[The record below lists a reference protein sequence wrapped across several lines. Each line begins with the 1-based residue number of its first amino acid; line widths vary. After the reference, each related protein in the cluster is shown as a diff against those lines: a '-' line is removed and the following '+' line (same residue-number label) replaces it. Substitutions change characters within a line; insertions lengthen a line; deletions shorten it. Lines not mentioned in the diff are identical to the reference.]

1 MEKTYIVKFS
11 FFGISKKIGFTV
23 PSDAV
28 VNKETVLKYIQNR
41 IKIDSIS
48 EEIYTDEEIKEE
60 REAQNE
66 INKASKLF
74 NEFFGNTF
82 KY

>member
-11 FFGISKKIGFTV
+11 FFGISKKIRFTV

-48 EEIYTDEEIKEE
+48 EEIYTDKSIKEE
-60 REAQNE
+60 QEAQNE

-74 NEFFGNTF
+74 NDFFGNGF
-82 KY
+82 